1 MRETSRED
9 LIESARQ
16 IFRSK
21 GYKETNV
28 ADVTAAAG
36 IAVGSFYKFF
46 DSKEDLF
53 VDVYAKENAELKER
67 LFAAVD
73 PDDDLVT
80 LATTLVSRNAIEM
93 NANPILR
100 EWYNTRLMAGLE
112 GHFQKRGF
120 GSVREMFDGGVTD
133 AVAEWQAA
141 GRIRT
146 DMDPG
151 LIVAIFRAIPYIDLH
166 KSEIGPE
173 HFPEILSSMTELI
186 MRGLTNAHQEQG
198 EKQ

>member
-1 MRETSRED
+1 VKETTREE
-9 LIESARQ
+9 LIEAARQ

-28 ADVTAAAG
+28 ADVTQRVG

-53 VDVYAKENAELKER
+53 VEVYGKENAELKER

-73 PDDDLVT
+73 LNDDPITLV
-80 LATTLVSRNAIEM
+80 TTLVSRNAVEM

-100 EWYNTRLMAGLE
+100 EWYNTRLMARLE

-120 GSVREMFDGGVTD
+120 GSVREMLDGGVTS
-133 AVAEWQAA
+133 AVVQWQAA

-146 DMDPG
+146 DIDAG
-151 LIVAIFRAIPYIDLH
+151 LIVAILRAIPYIDLH
-166 KSEIGPE
+166 KREIGPE

-186 MRGLTNAHQEQG
+186 MRGLTDVQRRQG
-198 EKQ
+198 ENQ

>member
-1 MRETSRED
+1 VRETSREE
-9 LIESARQ
+9 LIEAARR

-28 ADVTAAAG
+28 ADVTQRVG

-53 VDVYAKENAELKER
+53 VEVYGKENAELKER
-67 LFAAVD
+67 LFAEVD
-73 PDDDLVT
+73 PDDDPVT
-80 LATTLVSRNAIEM
+80 LATTLVSRNAVEM

-100 EWYNTRLMAGLE
+100 EWYNTRLMARLE

-120 GSVREMFDGGVTD
+120 GSVRDMLDGGITS
-133 AVAEWQAA
+133 AVVRWQTA

-146 DMDPG
+146 DMDAG

-166 KSEIGPE
+166 KREIGPE

-186 MRGLTNAHQEQG
+186 MRGLSSSQQRQG
-198 EKQ
+198 ETQ

>member
-1 MRETSRED
+1 MKETTREE
-9 LIESARQ
+9 LIEAARQ

-28 ADVTAAAG
+28 ADVTRRAG

-46 DSKEDLF
+46 ESKEELF
-53 VDVYAKENAELKER
+53 VEVYGKENAELKER

-73 PDDDLVT
+73 PDEDPVT
-80 LATTLVSRNAIEM
+80 LATTLVSRNAVEM

-100 EWYNTRLMAGLE
+100 EWYNTALMAKLE
-112 GHFQKRGF
+112 GHFQKHGF
-120 GSVREMFDGGVTD
+120 GSVKQMLDGGTTN
-133 AVAEWQAA
+133 AVAQWQAA

-146 DMDPG
+146 DIDAG

-186 MRGLTNAHQEQG
+186 MRGLTKAQAGRG
-198 EKQ
+198 ENQ